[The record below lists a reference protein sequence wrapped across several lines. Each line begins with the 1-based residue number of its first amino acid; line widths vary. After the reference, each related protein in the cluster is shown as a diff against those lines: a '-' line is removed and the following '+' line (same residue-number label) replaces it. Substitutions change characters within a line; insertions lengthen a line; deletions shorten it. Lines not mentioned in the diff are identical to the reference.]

1 LSDAREKK
9 SSRSEDQEAR
19 PKKDSPKRTH
29 LGLSADRA
37 KNIKNKLEDAD
48 FSKVGKAEPIR
59 LNRYISNSGVCSRRE
74 ADELIEAG
82 VITVNGK
89 VVTELGV
96 KVSPDDEVRYDG
108 QRIYP
113 EKFRYV
119 LLNKPKDYITTLDDP
134 EGRQTVMFLVRKAC
148 KERIYPVGRLD
159 RATTGLLLLTNDGD
173 LAKRLTHPSHG
184 VQKIYHVELDQK
196 VDPTHLQKMREGIML
211 EDGMIKA
218 DDVAFT
224 GDGEDKKSV
233 GIEIHSGRNRIVR
246 RMFEYFGYNVKKLD
260 RVVFAGLTKKDL
272 PRGEHRHLTEKEVAF
287 LHMLTGKGR

>member
-1 LSDAREKK
+1 M
-9 SSRSEDQEAR
+9 
-19 PKKDSPKRTH
+19 
-29 LGLSADRA
+29 
-37 KNIKNKLEDAD
+37 
-48 FSKVGKAEPIR
+48 SKVGKAEPIR

-74 ADELIEAG
+74 ADDLIEAG

-89 VVTELGV
+89 TITELGV
-96 KVSPDDEVRYDG
+96 KVSVDDEVRYDG

-159 RATTGLLLLTNDGD
+159 RATTGLLLMTNDGD

-184 VQKIYHVELDQK
+184 VQKIYQVELDTK
-196 VDPTHLQKMREGIML
+196 VDPSHLQKLREGITL
-211 EDGMIKA
+211 EDGFIKA

-260 RVVFAGLTKKDL
+260 RVIFAGLTKKDL
-272 PRGEHRHLTEKEVAF
+272 PRGEHRLLTEKEVAF
-287 LHMLTGKGR
+287 LHMLTGKGV